1 MLHPAKARLITA
13 IYSPPRPP
21 TESRCQMA
29 GRPPRQESCQWPS
42 TSIPVAFSAR
52 VAVLF
57 AQCGGIRGSRFRVV
71 VFAPHS
77 CLPVPSSAMAEAKD
91 VYCVRPWEVGGPI
104 DPFVGTSCPRVL
116 RREKFP
122 IDGRPTGTPG
132 QRRRGARGGPVLK
145 GQMGKRF
152 RRRCRSCS
160 LLSIAWHSGACQ
172 QLSISDTDEVVP
184 CSSWIC
190 ISSSIALQTR
200 RQGRARSTS

>member
-1 MLHPAKARLITA
+1 MKPHPGSTRCAAGQAKPPPKGPQPDAGPSDSPFPESGCCNLQRLA
-13 IYSPPRPP
+13 LSPPFTAHHDRHAPRP

-42 TSIPVAFSAR
+42 TSTPVAFSAR
-52 VAVLF
+52 LVVLF

-77 CLPVPSSAMAEAKD
+77 CLPVPSSAMPEAKD

-104 DPFVGTSCPRVL
+104 DPFVGTSCLRVP

-145 GQMGKRF
+145 AHADLVLS
-152 RRRCRSCS
+152 CR
-160 LLSIAWHSGACQ
+160 LLGI
-172 QLSISDTDEVVP
+172 
-184 CSSWIC
+184 
-190 ISSSIALQTR
+190 
-200 RQGRARSTS
+200 QGHVNN

>member
-1 MLHPAKARLITA
+1 MLQPAKARLITA

-21 TESRCQMA
+21 CTEADRVSLSD
-29 GRPPRQESCQWPS
+29 GWSFTPPGEL
-42 TSIPVAFSAR
+42 PVAVYLNSCRIF
-52 VAVLF
+52 
-57 AQCGGIRGSRFRVV
+57 CTGSGVVCTVRRHPRFRFRVV

-184 CSSWIC
+184 CSSW
-190 ISSSIALQTR
+190 R
-200 RQGRARSTS
+200 